1 MQQGLRKS
9 PYLVIVSQP
18 NLVLHSVKEMLLQK
32 EQEF

>member
-1 MQQGLRKS
+1 MQQYLHKS

-18 NLVLHSVKEMLLQK
+18 KLVLHPVKEMLIQK